1 MDDETEELVERLKR
15 GNLKE
20 RLLAA
25 KALEKKRDPETFH
38 ALIEALKDDSM
49 RVRNHCISALGKMR
63 NPDAIP
69 TLIKALKVHGTNS
82 RAIWALGNIGDMQA
96 VAPLVKLMKKDT
108 KWTLIEALG
117 QIGANNREDPRVEK
131 EIIPILLFSA
141 VKGTDEWSANKALA
155 ELGSPHAV
163 PYFVKNLFDDDL
175 EERDINRG
183 TVIKLIENAG
193 SLEKLSCIE
202 NKIQEGIATLKIE
215 YPDLKKK
222 CGWDVEEEMVDVKND
237 VECFKYEAAKKRAAL
252 TGDLAYFLE
261 TVKGLGG
268 NYFLDAIIHLEK
280 IVSNCSG
287 INALELIEK
296 NFDRNH
302 KEWGKILG
310 EWRTMPS
317 SDLFLAKLRNSI
329 AKKRDQLAQDKG
341 ILLTDKPK
349 PPKPKKGIYQ
359 SARVI
364 RNG

>member
-1 MDDETEELVERLKR
+1 MDDETKALMERMKN

-25 KALEKKRDPETFH
+25 KTLEKKSDPETFH

-49 RVRNHCISALGKMR
+49 RVRNHCISALGMLG

-69 TLIKALKVHGTNS
+69 ALVKALRLNS
-82 RAIWALGNIGDMQA
+82 TQLCATLALGNIGDMRA
-96 VAPLVKLMKKDT
+96 VASLIKLMEKGPVSGVV
-108 KWTLIEALG
+108 EALG
-117 QIGANNREDPRVEK
+117 RIGTINRDDPRVEK
-131 EIIPILLFSA
+131 EIIPVLLISA
-141 VKGTDEWSANKALA
+141 VKGTDEWDANEALA

-163 PYFVKNLFDDDL
+163 PFLVKNLFDDDP

-222 CGWDVEEEMVDVKND
+222 CGWDAEEEMVDVKKD